1 MPKSLVIVE
10 SPAKA
15 KTIERYLGSDY
26 VVEAS
31 VGHIRDLPAKATEV
45 PAVYKGES
53 WANLGIDV
61 DNDFKAL
68 YVVTER
74 AKKQVTKLKKLLKNS
89 DALYLATDEDREG
102 EAIAWH
108 LLEVLNPQ
116 VPVHRMVFHEIT
128 EKAIRD
134 AVASPRELDHR
145 LVDAQEARRKFDRL
159 YGYKVSPVMW
169 QKVKPGLS
177 AGRVQSVA
185 NRLVVERERER
196 IAFQTASYSSLE
208 AEMSSGATF
217 NAALTAINDVRVA
230 TGRDFDAEGQLRQA
244 DRTIVNTDQGKE
256 LASALTGVDFIV
268 QSVESKPYR
277 RRPAAPF
284 MTSTLQQEAS
294 GRLGFSA
301 SRTMGA
307 AQKLYEEGHIT
318 YMRTDSTTL
327 SADALSAARTLIRE
341 RFGQDQLPADARSY
355 KKKVKNAQEAHEA
368 IRPAGDAWRD
378 PVDLGFKGDKAGSD
392 QARLYQLIWSRTIA
406 SQMNDAEGQ
415 TVSVRVAASPLGS
428 ETYEFGTS
436 GTVITSPGF
445 LAVYGRQSDESDGEE
460 RELPNLLKGDV
471 VLAASVE
478 SKDHQTKPPARYT
491 EATLV
496 RQLEELGV
504 GRPSTYASILGT
516 IQSRGYV
523 WKKGQALVPALT
535 AFATVGLMEKYLP
548 HLVDYALTASM
559 EDHLDQIS
567 VGEIEPNPW
576 LSDFYFGAIEAA
588 MGKPLPGLKSLVSDE
603 HLADIDP
610 VDINTVFS
618 WVDNGGQVI
627 VVKVGKNFPYVQRG
641 EEYRSLPA
649 GITPDE
655 ITLDLAI
662 QLLETPEEQ
671 VLGVD
676 PATGIEVIAKPGT
689 FGPYVSL
696 GRPPKMPAASTP
708 GGQLLA
714 LPLHK
719 KELKVALA
727 YMRCMTDN
735 PDNDSVRQ
743 AIKNPKR
750 GIGDAAIKRLIEFG
764 DTQEISLLQA
774 FERAKEAGSSPAAQ
788 KAIRSFLKL
797 RKSIVDLRTTDAP
810 AALQSC
816 LEQSGYLK
824 DLQRGDNEDRLTNI
838 NSLIETS
845 RAFDSIIEL
854 VDELDRIDGLKDQ
867 PKPKTASLF
876 QTMTLERITL
886 EEALEL
892 LSLPRTVGTDPAD
905 GVEITVQN
913 GPYGPYLLKD
923 GESRNLQNEEQ
934 LLTITLEE
942 CLQLLAVPKKFGK
955 RAAKPPLKELGKD
968 PNSGQPILL
977 KDGKFGPYVTDGKT
991 NASLK
996 SWDSVEAL
1004 TEQRAVEL
1012 LAEKRT

>member
-196 IAFQTASYSSLE
+196 IAFQTAAYSSLE
-208 AEMSSGATF
+208 AEMSSDATF
-217 NAALTAINDVRVA
+217 TAGLTAINDVRVA
-230 TGRDFDAEGQLRQA
+230 TGRDFDAQGQLSQVG
-244 DRTIVNTDQGKE
+244 RTVISADQGKQ
-256 LASALTGVDFIV
+256 LASVLTGAQFTV
-268 QSVESKPYR
+268 QSVDSKPYR
-277 RRPAAPF
+277 RRPSAPF

-341 RFGQDQLPADARSY
+341 RFGSDQVPADARAY
-355 KKKVKNAQEAHEA
+355 NKKVKNAQEAHEA
-368 IRPAGDAWRD
+368 IRPAGDIWRN
-378 PVDLGFKGDKAGSD
+378 PADLGFKGDKTDSD
-392 QARLYQLIWSRTIA
+392 QARLYHLIWSRTIA

-415 TVSVRVAASPLGS
+415 TVTIRLVANPSGS
-428 ETYEFGTS
+428 ETYQFGTS
-436 GTVITSPGF
+436 GTVVTSPGF
-445 LAVYGRQSDESDGEE
+445 LAVYGRQSDESDDEE
-460 RELPNLLKGDV
+460 RELPNLSQGDTV
-471 VLAASVE
+471 VASSLE

-496 RQLEELGV
+496 RRLEELGV

-523 WKKGQALVPALT
+523 WKKGQALVPTLT
-535 AFATVGLMEKYLP
+535 AFATVGLMENHFP
-548 HLVDYALTASM
+548 QLVDYALTASM
-559 EDHLDQIS
+559 EDDLDQIS

-576 LSDFYFGAIEAA
+576 LDDFYFGGVNANGE
-588 MGKPLPGLKSLVSDE
+588 PLPGLRNLVSDE
-603 HLADIDP
+603 NLADIDP
-610 VDINTVFS
+610 VEINTIPIGI
-618 WVDNGGQVI
+618 DKDGQV
-627 VVKVGKNFPYVQRG
+627 VVAKVGRNFPYVQRG
-641 EEYRSLPA
+641 DEYRSLPA
-649 GITPDE
+649 GIAPDE

-662 QLLETPEEQ
+662 ELLETPEER
-671 VLGVD
+671 VLGLD
-676 PATGIEVIAKPGT
+676 PTTGIEVIARPGT

-696 GRPPKMPAASTP
+696 GRPPRMPAGSSP
-708 GGQLLA
+708 GGQLLS

-727 YMRCMTDN
+727 YMRCMTN
-735 PDNDSVRQ
+735 EPDNDSVKQ

-750 GIGDAAIKRLIEFG
+750 KIGDAAIKRLVEFG
-764 DTQEISLLQA
+764 EMHDISLLEA
-774 FERAKEAGSSPAAQ
+774 FERAEEAGSSPAAQ

-797 RKSIVDLRTTDAP
+797 RKSITDLREADAP
-810 AALQSC
+810 SALESC
-816 LEQSGYLK
+816 LEKSGYLK
-824 DLQRGDNEDRLTNI
+824 ELQRGDNEERLTNI
-838 NSLIETS
+838 NALIETS
-845 RAFDSIIEL
+845 RLFDSVVE
-854 VDELDRIDGLKDQ
+854 VVAELDRIAELKNQ

-876 QTMTLERITL
+876 QTMTIERITL

-892 LSLPRTVGTDPAD
+892 LSLPRTVGADPAD
-905 GVEITVQN
+905 GIEITVQN

-942 CLQLLAVPKKFGK
+942 CLELLAVPKKFGR

-977 KDGKFGPYVTDGKT
+977 KDGKFGPYVSDGKT

-1012 LAEKRT
+1012 LAEKRA

>member
-1 MPKSLVIVE
+1 LI
-10 SPAKA
+10 
-15 KTIERYLGSDY
+15 
-26 VVEAS
+26 
-31 VGHIRDLPAKATEV
+31 
-45 PAVYKGES
+45 
-53 WANLGIDV
+53 
-61 DNDFKAL
+61 
-68 YVVTER
+68 
-74 AKKQVTKLKKLLKNS
+74 
-89 DALYLATDEDREG
+89 
-102 EAIAWH
+102 
-108 LLEVLNPQ
+108 
-116 VPVHRMVFHEIT
+116 
-128 EKAIRD
+128 
-134 AVASPRELDHR
+134 
-145 LVDAQEARRKFDRL
+145 
-159 YGYKVSPVMW
+159 
-169 QKVKPGLS
+169 
-177 AGRVQSVA
+177 
-185 NRLVVERERER
+185 VERERQR
-196 IAFQTASYSSLE
+196 IEFQTAAYSSLE

-217 NAALTAINDVRVA
+217 TAALTAINDVRVA
-230 TGRDFDAEGQLRQA
+230 TGRDFDSQGELSQA
-244 DRTIVNTDQGKE
+244 DKTIVNIDQGKE
-256 LASALTGVDFIV
+256 LASTLTGAEFTV
-268 QSVESKPYR
+268 QSVDSKPYR

-327 SADALSAARTLIRE
+327 SADALSAARTLIRDRYGLE
-341 RFGQDQLPADARSY
+341 HLPADARVY
-355 KKKVKNAQEAHEA
+355 NKKVKNAQEAHEA
-368 IRPAGDAWRD
+368 IRPAGDAWRN
-378 PVDLGFKGDKAGSD
+378 PADLGFKGDKADSD

-415 TVSVRVAASPLGS
+415 TVTIRLAASPSGS

-445 LAVYGRQSDESDGEE
+445 RAVYGQQSEESDDEE
-460 RELPNLLKGDV
+460 RALPNLLEGDAV
-471 VLAASVE
+471 VASSLE

-496 RQLEELGV
+496 RRLEELGV

-535 AFATVGLMEKYLP
+535 AFATVGLMENHFP

-559 EDHLDQIS
+559 EDDLDQIS

-576 LSDFYFGAIEAA
+576 LSDFYFGGVNANGE
-588 MGKPLPGLKSLVSDE
+588 PLQGLRNLVSDE

-610 VDINTVFS
+610 VEINTIPIG
-618 WVDNGGQVI
+618 VDNDGQV
-627 VVKVGKNFPYVQRG
+627 VVAKVGKNFPYVQRG

-662 QLLETPEEQ
+662 ELLETPEEQ

-676 PATGIEVIAKPGT
+676 PATGIEVIARPGT

-696 GRPPKMPAASTP
+696 GRPPKMPAASSP

-727 YMRCMTDN
+727 YMRCMTDE
-735 PDNDSVRQ
+735 PDNDSVRL

-750 GIGDAAIKRLIEFG
+750 GIGDAAIKRLIEFSEAHE
-764 DTQEISLLQA
+764 TSLLEA
-774 FERAKEAGSSPAAQ
+774 FERTEEAGSSAAAQ
-788 KAIRSFLKL
+788 KAVRSFLKL
-797 RKSIVDLRTTDAP
+797 RKKILDLRESDAP

-816 LEQSGYLK
+816 LEQSGYIK
-824 DLQRGDNEDRLTNI
+824 DLNRGDNEDRLTNI
-838 NSLIETS
+838 NSLVETS
-845 RAFDSIIEL
+845 RLFESIVE
-854 VDELDRIDGLKDQ
+854 VVAELDRIAELKNQ

-892 LSLPRTVGTDPAD
+892 LSLPRIVGTDPAD
-905 GVEITVQN
+905 GVAITVQN

-942 CLQLLAVPKKFGK
+942 CLQLLSVPKKFGR

-968 PNSGQPILL
+968 PNSDQPILL
-977 KDGKFGPYVTDGKT
+977 KDGKFGPYVTDGTT

-1004 TEQRAVEL
+1004 TEQRAIEL
-1012 LAEKRT
+1012 LAEKRP